1 MITAE
6 WLRAQG
12 ACEDQIRLFE
22 ATFPAGTAGLDDAE
36 RARAAGLSLE
46 WLALNSSAP
55 PAALGRL
62 ASDASAGVRWCVAA
76 NPSAP
81 PSALERLASDADAR
95 VRRYVAGNPSTP
107 PPALGRLASDANV
120 DVRGCVAGNPS
131 APRL

>member
-6 WLRAQG
+6 WLRSQR
-12 ACEDQIRLFE
+12 ACEYQIRLFE
-22 ATFPAGTAGLDDAE
+22 ATFPEGAGPDDAE
-36 RARAAGLSLE
+36 RARAAGLSLG
-46 WLALNSSAP
+46 WLA
-55 PAALGRL
+55 G
-62 ASDASAGVRWCVAA
+62 

-81 PSALERLASDADAR
+81 PPALERLASDADAR